1 MRSSTER
8 IFDTL
13 KTELVNADTVV
24 RLLAGFPE
32 PAARTVLG
40 DTWLRSD
47 VEAWLEAAAKKP
59 SQREQLLNKVR
70 KTAPGRDKAEA
81 VHRIALFLEDDSDD
95 QKLLIEISEFLLDV
109 RQALRGGRRRTKGSR
124 HWDMED

>member
-13 KTELVNADTVV
+13 KAELVNADAVV
-24 RLLAGFPE
+24 RMLTGFPA
-32 PAARTVLG
+32 PASRTTLG

-47 VEAWLEAAAKKP
+47 VDTWLTAVTKKP
-59 SQREQLLNKVR
+59 SQREQILNRVT
-70 KTAPGRDKAEA
+70 KTAPSRDKAEA

-95 QKLLIEISEFLLDV
+95 QVLLMEVSEFLLDV

-124 HWDMED
+124 LWDMED